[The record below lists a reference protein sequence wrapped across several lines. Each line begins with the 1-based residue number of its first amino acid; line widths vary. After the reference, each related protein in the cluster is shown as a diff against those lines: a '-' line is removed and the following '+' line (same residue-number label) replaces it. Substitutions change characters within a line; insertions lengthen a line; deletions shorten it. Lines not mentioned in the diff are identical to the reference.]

1 MSDLNITVNS
11 IPMTYEKKKEQRK
24 DKVSVKATQ
33 SYLKKKLNTN

>member
-24 DKVSVKATQ
+24 DKVKTALSVKAT
-33 SYLKKKLNTN
+33 